1 MLQTAGGK
9 FDYAERQLDFVNTDA
24 SFVKSLLKVCG
35 MCFFSYSFS
44 FKFVF
49 NG

>member
-35 MCFFSYSFS
+35 MCSYSFS
-44 FKFVF
+44 LKFVF